1 MTSIRELASQLYD
14 AFETKTRDNGDT
26 FVCLKK
32 GSPEWMANAC
42 MAAHEAGNMLPD
54 DFRYSLIKEAAGA
67 IHDAGD
73 STDLDD
79 ACAEFADAVE
89 VYTSRLCA
97 WAASHSYRSGY
108 CDDAMV
114 EYGKPESLSQL
125 LMWGQAIERRDV
137 FESVLSSL
145 RGLADDEDEGG
156 EA

>member
-1 MTSIRELASQLYD
+1 MTTIRELASQLYD
-14 AFETKTRDNGDT
+14 AFETKTRDNGDS
-26 FVCLKK
+26 FVCLKN
-32 GSPEWMANAC
+32 GSPEWMTDVC
-42 MAAHEAGNMLPD
+42 RAAHDGGNMMPD
-54 DFRYSLIKEAAGA
+54 DFRYSLIKESAGA

-79 ACAEFADAVE
+79 AYAEFSDAVE

-145 RGLADDEDEGG
+145 RGLADDQDEGV

>member
-1 MTSIRELASQLYD
+1 MSSIISLAGSLYD
-14 AFETKTRDNGDT
+14 AFETKTRDNGDS
-26 FVCLKK
+26 FVCLKNE
-32 GSPEWMANAC
+32 SPEWMTDLC
-42 MAAHEAGNMLPD
+42 RAAHDSGNMFPD

-73 STDLDD
+73 RDLDEVAD
-79 ACAEFADAVE
+79 EFADAVE
-89 VYTSRLCA
+89 VYTSALCA

-108 CDDAMV
+108 CDDAMS

-125 LMWGQAIERRDV
+125 LMWGQATERREV

-145 RGLADDEDEGG
+145 RGLADEDEDEGG